1 MQLQLT
7 LGLKYILHVG
17 SHFRLTVRR
26 RWRYCLPLAACGPS
40 DRQCSFDWLSK
51 HWLHIFAFPLTSVS
65 AQPRVLHKFCGS
77 DLRRKGL
84 SCPPLVGSE
93 VRGRVRLLMPELIVC
108 SANTLARPVPN
119 LRNTRLHVM
128 RSSIGIN
135 KKLVINIR
143 VSKASSNDCPHRI
156 KVKTTTS
163 APPTNLL
170 CGMTRPRQGLCW
182 QMRAHRL
189 MVCAELRHLSPSPLT
204 FSRSVPFLELSPT

>member
-1 MQLQLT
+1 MEDILEAQSKLQLHT
-7 LGLKYILHVG
+7 SQPSSWSVNTDIIAERHGRSIIVSEGVCVG
-17 SHFRLTVRR
+17 HGGE
-26 RWRYCLPLAACGPS
+26 LPES
-40 DRQCSFDWLSK
+40 NWCS
-51 HWLHIFAFPLTSVS
+51 ICQAV
-65 AQPRVLHKFCGS
+65 
-77 DLRRKGL
+77 
-84 SCPPLVGSE
+84 
-93 VRGRVRLLMPELIVC
+93 
-108 SANTLARPVPN
+108 RPVPN